1 VYADHDP
8 SPQVFVSGLYK
19 AAQHS
24 FEAQGRIRAVIV
36 PHHLTATETIASGIE
51 ALRGQMFSKVVL
63 LSPDH
68 FYKCPTVLCTVNATY
83 QTPFGAVHATTNTID
98 VLERSPLVTDDPGL
112 FENEHGIY
120 AVLPYLKSE
129 FPDVEVT
136 PLAMR
141 QTPDWES
148 DKSTIADLLASVVDD
163 QTVLIV
169 SSDFS
174 HYLTLAQAESEDART
189 SSTIMSV
196 DLDGIAALNNADQSD
211 CPGCVWALAALAE
224 RRGFA
229 ALWAQQE
236 RRIDVV
242 AQRRRITACAQA
254 IQKCEVRQD
263 LCARRARS
271 GNLRREPWIN
281 RPNESV
287 AIEPEPHDCM
297 VNRIAIVSAPD
308 ERRLREL
315 REDLPDTFDDLRV
328 GHIFVGVLR
337 YGSVPRDGRKPSDSR
352 IRQVQRAQ

>member
-1 VYADHDP
+1 M
-8 SPQVFVSGLYK
+8 SGLYR

-24 FEAQGRIRAVIV
+24 FEVQGRIRAVIV

-129 FPDVEVT
+129 FPNVEVT

-229 ALWAQQE
+229 HP
-236 RRIDVV
+236 
-242 AQRRRITACAQA
+242 A
-254 IQKCEVRQD
+254 IVMHTNSAEILDTPD
-263 LCARRARS
+263 L
-271 GNLRREPWIN
+271 RETTSHFSMVWYEMN
-281 RPNESV
+281 RP
-287 AIEPEPHDCM
+287 
-297 VNRIAIVSAPD
+297 
-308 ERRLREL
+308 
-315 REDLPDTFDDLRV
+315 
-328 GHIFVGVLR
+328 
-337 YGSVPRDGRKPSDSR
+337 
-352 IRQVQRAQ
+352 